1 MINIYLVGMIIA
13 MISFLGIGMIVSRK
27 VKNAED
33 FYVAGR
39 QAPVLLIAGSLVA
52 SYSSTGMF
60 MGDAATC
67 YEGAFV
73 PIVLFAGMQNIR
85 FM

>member
-39 QAPVLLIAGSLVA
+39 QAPVLLPVLIIMTLEAFKSWLPA
-52 SYSSTGMF
+52 FFMF
-60 MGDAATC
+60 KNSFIFFENT
-67 YEGAFV
+67 
-73 PIVLFAGMQNIR
+73 
-85 FM
+85 